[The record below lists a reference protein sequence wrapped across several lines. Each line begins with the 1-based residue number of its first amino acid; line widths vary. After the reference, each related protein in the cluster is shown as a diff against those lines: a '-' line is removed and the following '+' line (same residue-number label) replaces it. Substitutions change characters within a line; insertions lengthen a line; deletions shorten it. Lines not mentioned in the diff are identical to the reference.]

1 MSKQAIALIIL
12 AAATFLML
20 VPRRP
25 SAPAGE
31 IAWRTDADVALKQAT
46 ADGKPTL
53 MVFSAA
59 WCGACQA
66 MREQTWPSPQVA
78 SAAKGYNTIWVDI
91 DNYREIAQRYQIDS
105 VPTVIRLDDKLNEES
120 RSGGFVD
127 PGELV
132 SFLRK

>member
-1 MSKQAIALIIL
+1 
-12 AAATFLML
+12 
-20 VPRRP
+20 
-25 SAPAGE
+25 
-31 IAWRTDADVALKQAT
+31 
-46 ADGKPTL
+46 
-53 MVFSAA
+53 
-59 WCGACQA
+59 

-78 SAAKGYNTIWVDI
+78 SAAKGYNAIWVDI
-91 DNYREIAQRYQIDS
+91 DNYREIAQRYRIDS